1 MITTTSTTPRRGGFT
16 LAELLVTMV
25 IVLILAAI
33 ALPAY
38 TSFMTKTRR
47 VEGQAALLDAM
58 LQQERYYTQ
67 HQTYIAFSSASTA
80 ANEQAFRWWSGKV
93 AADSAYELS
102 GRACPGI
109 PLARCIELRA
119 EPGTALVN
127 ASFRDPECAT
137 LVLTSAGESYA
148 TGTLPRCW
156 P

>member
-1 MITTTSTTPRRGGFT
+1 MKPREAGFT

-38 TSFMTKTRR
+38 TSFIIKARR
-47 VEGQAALLDAM
+47 VEGQAALLEAM

-67 HQTYIAFSSASTA
+67 HQTYLAFSSASTG
-80 ANEQAFRWWSGKV
+80 ANEQAFHWWSGKV

-109 PLARCIELRA
+109 ALDRCIELRA

-127 ASFRDPECAT
+127 ASFRDPDCAT